1 MRSTTFDITDEV
13 IDIGGPF
20 VGEADV
26 IGLYHPDIAT
36 VASRATA
43 CDPGSGPTRIDD

>member
-1 MRSTTFDITDEV
+1 MWATFDATDEV
-13 IDIGGPF
+13 HGDRGPF

-26 IGLYHPDIAT
+26 IGLYRPDIAA
-36 VASRATA
+36 VASKQTA